1 MSVVPIII
9 ELQRKEEMPIYQIKA
24 QYEYW
29 AEDIE
34 AENEAEAEK
43 IFLNDLN
50 QYYYGTYEFDIEEV
64 EQEEDE

>member
-1 MSVVPIII
+1 
-9 ELQRKEEMPIYQIKA
+9 MPIYQIKA